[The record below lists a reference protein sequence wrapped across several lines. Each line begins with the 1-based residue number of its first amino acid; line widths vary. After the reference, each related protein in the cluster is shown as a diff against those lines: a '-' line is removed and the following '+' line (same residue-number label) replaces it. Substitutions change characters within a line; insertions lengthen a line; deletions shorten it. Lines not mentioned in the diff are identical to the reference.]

1 MFDLI
6 YYVDNVTYHNKADAY
21 IAAKGNPNK
30 IKGSI
35 FNDRLYN
42 FIWDVEPPESFDNLL
57 KQRAQQLREQYS
69 ELSLLFSGGRD
80 SFTVLETFSKNNIHL
95 DNVILLLSEY
105 GATWD
110 RDLGN
115 WDYIHVAKP
124 ILKEYELLLPKT
136 KFSYIIERNLKS
148 LDDFDYHIQTNGLNT
163 KFRIFMP
170 TSLEHYWKSHNH
182 TYITGCLEPRVCFY
196 DNSWHFEIW
205 DTDNP
210 ETYRNLRNT
219 VPFFTHPD
227 FPQLHS
233 KQCHLVK
240 KYLINKGEK
249 NNELG
254 VDSLDYLQSVG
265 ADPNSNIK
273 NLLCRDTHPLIEKY
287 SLIKGQKRSKF
298 MYLNTLKT
306 LSKDYRKKFIDL
318 HNYKI
323 GGIPLKNLRIG
334 VKVFS
339 VSV

>member
-1 MFDLI
+1 MFDLK
-6 YYVDNVTYHNKADAY
+6 YYVDNITYLNKADAY

-30 IKGSI
+30 ITGSI

-42 FIWDVEPPESFDNLL
+42 FVWDIEPPESFDTLL

-80 SFTVLETFSKNNIHL
+80 SFTVLETFRKNNIHL

-105 GATWD
+105 GTTWD
-110 RDLGN
+110 KDLGN

-170 TSLEHYWKSHNH
+170 TSSEHTWKSHNH
-182 TYITGCLEPRVCFY
+182 TYITGCLEPRVSFY
-196 DNSWHFEIW
+196 DSSWHFDIW

-210 ETYRNLRNT
+210 ETYRNIRNT
-219 VPFFTHPD
+219 VSFFTHPD

-233 KQCHLVK
+233 KQCHILK
-240 KYLINKGEK
+240 KYLTDIGEK

-265 ADPNSNIK
+265 ADPNSNLK
-273 NLLCRDTHPLIEKY
+273 NLLCRYTHPLIEKK
-287 SLIKGQKRSKF
+287 SLVKGQERSKF
-298 MYLNTLKT
+298 MYLNTLKS
-306 LSKDYRKKFIDL
+306 LSKEYRKRFIAL
-318 HNYKI
+318 NNYKI
-323 GGIPLKNLRIG
+323 GGVPLKNLRIG

-339 VSV
+339 VPL